1 MQQLEL
7 EKSNMSQRV
16 RILAAL
22 QKGEKLTQLDM
33 LYRFGAGQSGTRI
46 FELRQQGH
54 NIETRYIRKGR
65 KRFAEYYIPNT
76 NN

>member
-7 EKSNMSQRV
+7 EQSNQSQRQ

-46 FELRQQGH
+46 FELRKEGH
-54 NIETRYIRKGR
+54 DIQTKMIKKGR
-65 KRFAEYYIPNT
+65 KRFAEYSLPRSN
-76 NN
+76 

>member
-7 EKSNMSQRV
+7 EQSNISQRK

-22 QKGEKLTQLDM
+22 RKGEKLTQLDM

-46 FELRQQGH
+46 FELRKEGH
-54 NIETRYIRKGR
+54 HIETKMIRKGR
-65 KRFAEYYIPNT
+65 KRFAEYYMPR

>member
-7 EKSNMSQRV
+7 EQSNLSQRK

-54 NIETRYIRKGR
+54 NIETRMIRKGR
-65 KRFAEYYIPNT
+65 KRFAEYYMPPSN
-76 NN
+76 